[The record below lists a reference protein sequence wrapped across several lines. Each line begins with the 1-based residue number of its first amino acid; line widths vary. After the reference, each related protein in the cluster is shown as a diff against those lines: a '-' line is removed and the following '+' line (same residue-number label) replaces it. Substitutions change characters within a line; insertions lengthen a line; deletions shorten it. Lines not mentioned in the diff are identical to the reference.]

1 MRILKNQPTG
11 TSLHLVRIWPG
22 ERGANL
28 TSSVLKDAVSRL
40 ADAPKFEPFFP
51 KNSGWINKTYQR
63 ISLFGKSPRRNP
75 LSGTVPDDVSTQQI
89 RWEKTLNQKTLTDYS
104 KL

>member
-1 MRILKNQPTG
+1 MRILKNQPTE

-22 ERGANL
+22 ERGANPKN
-28 TSSVLKDAVSRL
+28 SVLKVAVSRL

-63 ISLFGKSPRRNP
+63 ISLFGKSHLRNP

-89 RWEKTLNQKTLTDYS
+89 RWEKDIEPKNID
-104 KL
+104 

>member
-1 MRILKNQPTG
+1 MRTTLFQPSG

-40 ADAPKFEPFFP
+40 VDAPKFEPLFP

-63 ISLFGKSPRRNP
+63 ISLFGKSHLRNP
-75 LSGTVPDDVSTQQI
+75 LSGTVPDDVSTQHI
-89 RWEKTLNQKTLTDYS
+89 RWEKDIEPKNID
-104 KL
+104 